1 MFGGESGAPGSEA
14 GGGDFNFGG
23 DADVA
28 SAPASGTGGDNFDF
42 GDTRS
47 ADVASAPASGTGGDD
62 FDFGDTRSADVA
74 SASGD
79 INEKVDTA
87 SEIELES
94 AGFDIGAT
102 AQSAVLSEQG
112 LFTLLYIV
120 VVTLHASMFFQ
131 PHGSG

>member
-28 SAPASGTGGDNFDF
+28 SAPASGTGGDN
-42 GDTRS
+42 
-47 ADVASAPASGTGGDD
+47 

-112 LFTLLYIV
+112 LFTLL
-120 VVTLHASMFFQ
+120 
-131 PHGSG
+131 